1 MEKTKD
7 VEVRRMIIH
16 DLHDVMY
23 MSIKPKENIENN
35 KGEMKVLWN
44 FEQHTLGDSSTHCFW
59 TYNCQFDMCSF
70 SILIF

>member
-1 MEKTKD
+1 
-7 VEVRRMIIH
+7 
-16 DLHDVMY
+16 VMY